1 VQEAEDPKLE
11 KLVKE
16 ISANLVKVYMQIA
29 RTQQDQAN
37 FAEALEYFQRCLDVA
52 KRAENVEIE
61 AECYQSIGLIQH
73 QRGQYNEAI
82 EYTND
87 FLKLCE

>member
-1 VQEAEDPKLE
+1 MQEAEDPKLE

-73 QRGQYNEAI
+73 QRGFYNEAI